1 LTDALIAEGARA
13 MGTSVYLKLK
23 DGRSLPLKEGADS
36 ASAAVVKAHFEE
48 WLRNGITLSVT
59 DAQGKVEDIT
69 PRRVVAIEMIDT
81 PER

>member
-1 LTDALIAEGARA
+1 LTDLLVPEGARP
-13 MGTSVYLKLK
+13 MGTSVYIRLK

-36 ASAAVVKAHFEE
+36 ASAAVLKAHFEE

-59 DAQGKVEDIT
+59 DAQGRVEDIT
-69 PRRVVAIEMIDT
+69 PRRVVAIEAIDD